1 MIILI
6 GESGSGKTTILN
18 KLVEL
23 GYEKAINYTTRK
35 PRKNEENTKEYKFIT
50 KEEFDK
56 MWNNGELLQRA
67 EFNGEYYGIST
78 NSLKENGVCISIV
91 DSVADI
97 KNRAKELNME
107 NVRKV
112 ALPDVQ
118 IASQSH
124 ESRKLNLV
132 APEKSCDFSYA
143 IKITTIYVYVN
154 EQERIKRM
162 RDRGDSIDSIQTRIK
177 IDREKFVKAR
187 EIADFVVENIDIDE
201 AVKEIIEKVSF

>member
-23 GYEKAINYTTRK
+23 GYEKAINHTTRK
-35 PRKNEENTKEYKFIT
+35 SRENEENTKEYQFLS
-50 KEEFDK
+50 KEEFNK
-56 MWNNGELLQRA
+56 TWNDGKLLQRA

-78 NSLKENGVCISIV
+78 SSLKENGVCISIV

-107 NVRKV
+107 
-112 ALPDVQ
+112 DV
-118 IASQSH
+118 
-124 ESRKLNLV
+124 
-132 APEKSCDFSYA
+132 
-143 IKITTIYVYVN
+143 KITTIYVYVN

-162 RDRGDSIDSIQTRIK
+162 EARGDSIDSIQTRIA
-177 IDREKFVKAR
+177 IDREKFAKAR
-187 EIADFVVENIDIDE
+187 EVADFIVENINIDE
-201 AVKEIIEKVSF
+201 AVKEITEIAKNNV

>member
-23 GYEKAINYTTRK
+23 GYEKAINHTTRK
-35 PRKNEENTKEYKFIT
+35 PRENEENIEEYKFIT
-50 KEEFDK
+50 KEEFNK

-91 DSVADI
+91 DSIADI

-107 NVRKV
+107 N
-112 ALPDVQ
+112 A
-118 IASQSH
+118 
-124 ESRKLNLV
+124 
-132 APEKSCDFSYA
+132 
-143 IKITTIYVYVN
+143 KITTIYVYVN

-162 RDRGDSIDSIQTRIK
+162 KDRGDSIDSIQTRIK
-177 IDREKFVKAR
+177 IDREKFARAR
-187 EIADFVVENIDIDE
+187 EIADFVVENINIDK
-201 AVKEIIEKVSF
+201 AVKEIIEKVSI